1 MGVSGGKQGVSGS
14 KQEGRKTKPH
24 QSKHQHRY
32 CEYLLLTNRRG

>member
-1 MGVSGGKQGVSGS
+1 MGVSGRKQGVSGS

-32 CEYLLLTNRRG
+32 CIFYSPTAKS